1 MQAIANH
8 QTTDI
13 LTRRNAK
20 HNSEENQS
28 LELAAHDTSSVVTT
42 DFSGMTS
49 SENSTTRNDT
59 VYDQIMT
66 GVLGTRSD
74 IDVLYGIQSTEDHA
88 RHDLDKNLTMAI
100 QSLCSSP
107 TLPSEVS
114 DNIHESS
121 KSVSFDESQQMDC

>member
-8 QTTDI
+8 QTTDV
-13 LTRRNAK
+13 LTRRNVK
-20 HNSEENQS
+20 SNSEENQS

-42 DFSGMTS
+42 DCSGMT
-49 SENSTTRNDT
+49 NSQNPTTINDT
-59 VYDQIMT
+59 VNDQIMT
-66 GVLGTRSD
+66 GVLGTSSGS
-74 IDVLYGIQSTEDHA
+74 DVLCGIQSTEDHA
-88 RHDLDKNLTMAI
+88 RLDLDKNSTMAI

-121 KSVSFDESQQMDC
+121 KSVSFDESQQMDS